1 MRGGGGNS
9 LDYFDLFF
17 DEVMEF
23 RRGLRNETDRGCAL
37 MAAAYLDDQLGR
49 LLQSVLVDDAKA
61 VDELLGPSGALGTFS
76 SRIEACY
83 ALGLLPPMARR
94 DLHLIRK
101 VRNEFA
107 HTPSPRAF
115 EDSPIASRCSELHY
129 AFVIIAGRARGKFT
143 NAALGVCAVIH
154 AKLARSARPDIAS
167 DANPSEAAK
176 QEMRQVVDEL
186 AAEISRQEQDARGN
200 DA

>member
-1 MRGGGGNS
+1 M
-9 LDYFDLFF
+9 DYFDLFF

-23 RRGLRNETDRGCAL
+23 RAGLRGETDRGCAL
-37 MAAAYLDDQLGR
+37 MAAAFLDDQLGR
-49 LLQSVLVDDAKA
+49 LLRSVLVDDAKA
-61 VDELLGPSGALGTFS
+61 VDELVGPSGALGAFS

-83 ALGLLPPMARR
+83 ALGLLPPLARR

-107 HTPSPRAF
+107 HTLSPRTF
-115 EDSPIASRCSELHY
+115 EEPSIASRCSELHY
-129 AFVIIAGRARGKFT
+129 AFVVVTDRVRGRFT

-154 AKLARSARPDIAS
+154 SKLTRAEHPEAAY

-176 QEMRQVVDEL
+176 QAMRSVVREVADQLGSSPTE
-186 AAEISRQEQDARGN
+186 
-200 DA
+200 